1 MMTIITSVPTVRK
14 LFLIAFWGVS
24 PETQV
29 KVNFWTT
36 CKNNEHL
43 WSQHT
48 VAPLKT
54 IWHEPLYVAI
64 EPLYVYLLGQ
74 AVPIMVGIDPILD
87 NRMWSDKNIRVGNF
101 EETFWSELVSLLACE
116 PVSLWAC
123 ELLSFWACERLFE
136 DIFSALELWGVIAR
150 THYSLLDEVQSG
162 PWCRRS
168 SMRWRRRWRRRRRT
182 PWSWRR
188 WWRGGGGDVL
198 SGKIFIVWQA
208 SGRLWNINGSFSL

>member
-1 MMTIITSVPTVRK
+1 MMTIITSVPTVGK
-14 LFLIAFWGVS
+14 LFLIAFWGAS

-29 KVNFWTT
+29 KVNFWKT

-87 NRMWSDKNIRVGNF
+87 NRMWSDKTIRVGNF
-101 EETFWSELVSLLACE
+101 EETFWSELVSL
-116 PVSLWAC
+116 WAA
-123 ELLSFWACERLFE
+123 FWRYFLCSGAVGRDSPDPLF
-136 DIFSALELWGVIAR
+136 
-150 THYSLLDEVQSG
+150 T
-162 PWCRRS
+162 
-168 SMRWRRRWRRRRRT
+168 
-182 PWSWRR
+182 
-188 WWRGGGGDVL
+188 
-198 SGKIFIVWQA
+198 
-208 SGRLWNINGSFSL
+208 SGRGPVWTMVQKIKFRHIHQP

>member
-74 AVPIMVGIDPILD
+74 ALPIMVGIDPILD
-87 NRMWSDKNIRVGNF
+87 NRMWSDKNIRVGNS
-101 EETFWSELVSLLACE
+101 EETFWSELVSFWACE
-116 PVSLWAC
+116 LVSLWAC
-123 ELLSFWACERLFE
+123 GQAVTIAGISSWARAMLSRMLPWRPVWW
-136 DIFSALELWGVIAR
+136 DIRDSFHRVIQNLM
-150 THYSLLDEVQSG
+150 TSLVFLSIH
-162 PWCRRS
+162 S
-168 SMRWRRRWRRRRRT
+168 LKSM
-182 PWSWRR
+182 
-188 WWRGGGGDVL
+188 
-198 SGKIFIVWQA
+198 
-208 SGRLWNINGSFSL
+208 